1 MDEPV
6 ASPSK
11 IDLRYA
17 DSKVIFSISD
27 CSTHRRSSF
36 HELSREQAERFLER
50 LKHLEKLTWRELS
63 ALDRERGLTVES
75 PGSDSYVMIHEQ
87 NSCDRKMLEQY
98 YFHIRI
104 EQRGSR
110 SEEHT

>member
-11 IDLRYA
+11 IDLRY
-17 DSKVIFSISD
+17 
-27 CSTHRRSSF
+27 
-36 HELSREQAERFLER
+36 
-50 LKHLEKLTWRELS
+50 
-63 ALDRERGLTVES
+63 LDRERGLTVES

-98 YFHIRI
+98 YFHISI
-104 EQRGSR
+104 EQRGSFR
-110 SEEHT
+110 IFGYQ